1 MTIEIKRATRNDA
14 YHLAVLCAEV
24 QSLHVEMQPTLFR
37 QPTCEQLAR
46 FFREHLADP
55 DFVVF
60 LALAEGH
67 PVGYV
72 MLHVIRTPAHV
83 LVNPRECVEIDHL
96 HVQLSHRRQGIGR
109 ALASRALEVART
121 SGVETIQL
129 SVWAQNQ
136 HAVAAF
142 ESLGFEPLRHIMILK
157 DTERLEYS

>member
-1 MTIEIKRATRNDA
+1 MEIRRAAQDDA
-14 YHLAVLCAEV
+14 DYLAVLCAEV

-37 QPTCEQLAR
+37 QPTLDELAR
-46 FFREHLADP
+46 FFREHLVDP

-96 HVQLSHRRQGIGR
+96 HVQQSHRRRGIGR
-109 ALASRALEVART
+109 ALASQALEVARA

-129 SVWAQNQ
+129 SVWARNQ
-136 HAVAAF
+136 RAVAAF
-142 ESLGFEPLRHIMILK
+142 KSLGFEPLKHIMILK
-157 DTERLEYS
+157 QRERLH